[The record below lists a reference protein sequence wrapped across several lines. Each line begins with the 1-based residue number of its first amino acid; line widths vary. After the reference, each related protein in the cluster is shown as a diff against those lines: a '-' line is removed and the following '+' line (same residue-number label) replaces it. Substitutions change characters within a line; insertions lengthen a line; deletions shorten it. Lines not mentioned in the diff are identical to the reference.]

1 MAKDAARRVDSE
13 ATNGL
18 EEGQT
23 GRPSR
28 RRIVRR
34 RVNGRFLL
42 ILVAALVAVG
52 VGTHFVHRAMV
63 DGNAIDI
70 RDRAAAAEKAG
81 DFPEAIEFYTQYR
94 KFEPG
99 DIDATIALAELLR
112 RESDSGATWR
122 RVYDLLETV
131 LRQDA
136 TRDEVRRP
144 LIEAALELELYS
156 DANVHVDYLLGQQD
170 AGDVDPELLA
180 LKAEVQEGLQRY
192 AEAGAFYIRA
202 IQADPSRVEPYAA
215 LARVLTDNPDAIRPL
230 MSESSDGSA
239 ADGTAL
245 AEVIPGIRAGA
256 RGEQVGAAIMDL
268 MVVQAKPP
276 WRALM
281 ERARY
286 RRWHGEIAGAIAD
299 ARAALED
306 PAARKSA
313 KAVFSAA
320 QIELAAIE
328 DAGSQETAAEH
339 RAAAER
345 LARLGVDAKLD
356 EPRLHLILAEAQLF
370 DGGGDEDLARAV
382 ELLETGVA
390 QAEELRTSSR
400 GEEAVQLLEA
410 EIELRWYL
418 ANYRI
423 EAAGDEPDQLEPLI
437 QETNE
442 AIELLQML
450 GCRRELTDFLTVRL
464 QMARGEWPEAAATLE
479 TLRLRVM
486 DMPAVRRRIDGM
498 LAAAYGALE
507 NPDRQIGVFRRALS
521 EDPLWISA
529 RVGLAESLVEAG
541 RMEEALENY
550 LAVLEVRGVPQR
562 LAQLVTTS
570 ELQGRISS
578 EDLEDIRKIIEAA
591 NTKTTDDPTTDLLAI
606 ELLLAQGDFA
616 QAETKLA
623 ALAERFPE
631 SAVVWRARVGFAAIR
646 GDQPKDERIRAMRV
660 LIKTGKAQFGD
671 SVATRVAQA
680 ELARLENAPQLAQTL
695 KELAE
700 TPESFSPS
708 ERVRLLRNL
717 ATVARRA
724 GDMQAGR
731 TLWMEIAE
739 AHPKSLAPWLRVA
752 EFAVDARDEPAVAS
766 ALARIR
772 EIEGPSGPNGDF
784 IAAYEKIMQATADA
798 ALRSTPTKLAE
809 FLAQPRAMLARAAE
823 DRPYWANIPRAQGVL
838 ESLAGDDEA
847 AVEFFEQAW
856 QLGDRTA
863 VVATALV
870 NYYHTSGDAARAEQ
884 ILREIEGSGIAAGNP
899 QIRQLAWRLRL
910 AEGDIEGALAI
921 ARSRVERTQSVD
933 DRITYANLLLL
944 KYRSLPEEDRASKA
958 GQGILEQSRTM
969 FAAIVESNPRDPD
982 GWLAYVSF
990 LRDIG
995 ESDAASAMIERA
1007 STEMADAP
1015 AGVRLLTLAR
1025 CHAVLGETEQAKTRF
1040 LEAVTSD
1047 PENVETRIAAA
1058 DYLSRVGDLESAQRQ
1073 VDWILDPANA
1083 ASDSARDWARRR
1095 SAFILAASRGRHED
1109 VLKAIAMLRGD
1120 AKSGQASV
1128 DDLRAQVALLA
1139 GRGISRDRRLMLDI
1153 LEQIEQQAELSPQEK
1168 FQMVALYEM
1177 SDQWPKAKKLL
1188 EELRTADEG
1197 NPQYLAAYIVGTSR
1211 NEPATES
1218 VAKEL
1223 RSLLDQLESVE
1234 PKSLRT
1240 AVTRAEFERHFG
1252 TIEKAGAVLASYVET
1267 FENGAGRGGESITD
1281 AECREIAR
1289 AANAAEEMGASD
1301 SALGLYRRLAEA
1313 SPRPEDSLPLAMYL
1327 GRQARYQEA
1336 LKLLETLSAKLDPDA
1351 VAVTAVNIVSLG
1363 APGREQ
1369 IARAEQFVEQAL
1381 REMPDSPR
1389 IEAALAGLRSVQGRY
1404 DESEKIYRAVLEK
1417 HPNNAAIL
1425 NNLAWLLMVAGKD
1438 IDEAARLIDEAIAVA
1453 GPAADLVDTRGTID
1467 LARGDVDE
1475 ALADLREAFQV
1486 SPSMSIGF
1494 HLAIALERL
1503 GREEEARAM
1512 FRKVREMGLDINQL
1526 HRSEHAAYQELAEKF
1541 SDS

>member
-13 ATNGL
+13 ATKGL

-23 GRPSR
+23 GRPTR

-42 ILVAALVAVG
+42 ILLAVLVVVG

-81 DFPEAIEFYTQYR
+81 DFPEAIGLYTQYR

-99 DIDATIALAELLR
+99 DVDATIALADLLR
-112 RESDSGATWR
+112 RESDSGATWQ
-122 RVYDLLETV
+122 RVYDLLETA

-144 LIEAALELELYS
+144 LIEAAIELEQFS
-156 DANVHVDYLLGQQD
+156 DANVHVDYLLEQQA
-170 AGDVDPELLA
+170 AGEIDSELLA

-215 LARVLTDNPDAIRPL
+215 LARILTDNPDAIRPL
-230 MSESSDGSA
+230 MSEASDGSA
-239 ADGTAL
+239 ADGAAL
-245 AEVIPGIRAGA
+245 TEVVPGIRAGA
-256 RGEQVGAAIMDL
+256 GGEQVGAAITDL
-268 MVVQAKPP
+268 MVVRAQPT

-286 RRWHGEIAGAIAD
+286 RRWHGDISGAIAD
-299 ARAALED
+299 TRTALDD
-306 PAARKSA
+306 PAARESA

-339 RAAAER
+339 RAAAEQ
-345 LARLGVDAKLD
+345 LARMGVDSELD
-356 EPRLHLILAEAQLF
+356 EPRLHLILAESQLF
-370 DGGGDEDLARAV
+370 DGGGDEDLAQAV
-382 ELLETGVA
+382 ELLETGVV
-390 QAEELRTSSR
+390 QAKELRATAR
-400 GEEAVQLLEA
+400 GDEAVRLLEA

-423 EAAGDEPDQLEPLI
+423 EAADDEPDQLEPLI

-442 AIELLQML
+442 SIELLQML
-450 GCRRELTDFLTVRL
+450 GCRRELTDFLAVRL
-464 QMARGEWPEAAATLE
+464 QMARGEWPEAAQTLE

-486 DMPAVRRRIDGM
+486 DMPAVRRRVDGM

-529 RVGLAESLVEAG
+529 RIGLAESLVEAG
-541 RMEEALENY
+541 RMQEALQNY
-550 LAVLEVRGVPQR
+550 LAVLEVGGVPQR
-562 LAQLVTTS
+562 LARLVTTS
-570 ELQGRISS
+570 ELQGRISP
-578 EDLEDIRKIIEAA
+578 EDLEEIRKIIKTA
-591 NTKTTDDPTTDLLAI
+591 NTKNADNPTTDLLAI

-616 QAETKLA
+616 RAETELA

-631 SAVVWRARVGFAAIR
+631 STVVWRARVGFAAIR
-646 GDQPKDERIRAMRV
+646 GDQPRDERIRTTRA
-660 LIKTGKAQFGD
+660 LIETGKKQFGD
-671 SVATRVAQA
+671 IIATRVAQA
-680 ELARLENAPQLAQTL
+680 ELAQLENDPQFAQTL
-695 KELAE
+695 IELAE
-700 TPESFSPS
+700 TPESFSS
-708 ERVRLLRNL
+708 AERIRLLQNL
-717 ATVARRA
+717 AAVARRA

-731 TLWMEIAE
+731 MLWMEIAE
-739 AHPKSLAPWLRVA
+739 ARPKSLSPWLRVA
-752 EFAVDARDEPAVAS
+752 EYAVDGRDESAVAS

-772 EIEGPSGPNGDF
+772 EIEGPTGPNGDF
-784 IAAYEKIMQATADA
+784 IAAYEKIMQATTDA
-798 ALRSTPTKLAE
+798 ALHSNPTELAE
-809 FLAQPRAMLARAAE
+809 YLAEPRTMLARAAE
-823 DRPYWANIPRAQGVL
+823 ARPYWANIPRAQGVL

-863 VVATALV
+863 AVTMALV
-870 NYYHTSGDAARAEQ
+870 KHYQTSGQVARAEQ
-884 ILREIEGSGIAAGNP
+884 ILREIEGSGALADSP
-899 QIRQLAWRLRL
+899 QIRQLSWQLRL
-910 AEGDIEGALAI
+910 AEGDIDGALAI
-921 ARSRVERTQSVD
+921 TRSRAEQTKSVG
-933 DRITYANLLLL
+933 DRITHANLLRL
-944 KYRSLPEEDRASKA
+944 KYRSLSEEDRSSEA
-958 GQGILEQSRTM
+958 GRGILEKSRAM
-969 FAAIVESNPRDPD
+969 FASIVDSNPRDAD

-995 ESDAASAMIERA
+995 ESDAAGAIIERA
-1007 STEMADAP
+1007 STEMAEAP

-1025 CHAVLGETEQAKTRF
+1025 CHAVLGDTEQAKARF
-1040 LEAVTSD
+1040 LEAVDSD
-1047 PENVETRIAAA
+1047 PKNVETRMAAA
-1058 DYLSRVGDLESAQRQ
+1058 DYLSRVGDLESAQQQ
-1073 VDWILDPANA
+1073 VDWILDPANG
-1083 ASDSARDWARRR
+1083 ASDSSRGWARRR

-1109 VLKAIAMLRGD
+1109 VLKAIDMLRGD
-1120 AKSGQASV
+1120 AKTGQASV

-1139 GRGISRDRRLMLDI
+1139 GRGISRDRRLMLSI
-1153 LEQIEQQAELSPQEK
+1153 LEQIEQQAELSPDEK

-1177 SDQWPKAKKLL
+1177 SDQWSKAKSLL
-1188 EELRTADEG
+1188 EDLRTADEE
-1197 NPQYLAAYIVGTSR
+1197 NPQYLAAYIVGTAR
-1211 NEPATES
+1211 HEPATES

-1223 RSLLDQLESVE
+1223 RPLLEALESAE
-1234 PKSLRT
+1234 PDSLRT
-1240 AVTRAEFERHFG
+1240 ALTRAEFEKQFG
-1252 TIEKAGAVLASYVET
+1252 TIEKAGATLASYVES
-1267 FENGAGRGGESITD
+1267 FKNGASRGGDSITD
-1281 AECREIAR
+1281 AERQEIAD
-1289 AANAAEEMGASD
+1289 AASAAEEMGAGE
-1301 SALGLYRRLAEA
+1301 SALALYRRLAEA
-1313 SPRPEDSLPLAMYL
+1313 SPRPEDSMPLAMYL
-1327 GRQARYQEA
+1327 GRLARYQEA
-1336 LKLLETLSAKLDPDA
+1336 LELLETLRPKLEPDA

-1363 APGREQ
+1363 APEREQ
-1369 IARAEQFVEQAL
+1369 IARVEEFVTQAL

-1389 IEAALAGLRSVQGRY
+1389 IGAALAGLRSVQGRY
-1404 DESEKIYRAVLEK
+1404 DDAEKIYRQVLKK
-1417 HPNNAAIL
+1417 HPNNAATL

-1467 LARGDVDE
+1467 LARGNVDE

-1486 SPSMSIGF
+1486 SPSISIGF

-1512 FRKVREMGLDINQL
+1512 FREVREMGLDINQL
-1526 HRSEHAAYQELAEKF
+1526 HPSEHAAYQELAEKF